1 MSEYHLQVAVIKH
14 LQSAFPHLLYFHIP
28 NQSRDAT
35 EAFFNKQLG
44 VRPGA
49 SDLLIAWKGGQGFI
63 ELKMD
68 KGRVSNEQNKFLSA
82 FRHIGWHTSV
92 CRSVRQ
98 VHDSLCTWGLKPGHN
113 TCIEPDHATKEEK
126 FQRVFD
132 AFKP

>member
-44 VRPGA
+44 VRAGA
-49 SDLLIAWKGGQGFI
+49 SDLLIAWKGGQGLI

-82 FRHIGWHTSV
+82 FRHIGWKTAV
-92 CRSVRQ
+92 CRSVRT
-98 VHDSLCTWGLKPGHN
+98 VHETLKYWGLEPVHN
-113 TCIEPDHATKEEK
+113 ICVEPDHTTKEEK
-126 FQRVFD
+126 LRRGEAF
-132 AFKP
+132 FKP